1 MDENKAQVSKR
12 KIQELEQSVADK
24 IEADK
29 KRKEDDLLKRNEKI
43 VADYNKLVALGIETK
58 AQANKRRI
66 QQLERIALGDDEAE
80 IKRQEEDDLLKRQ
93 EEIVTD
99 YNKIVALGNENKA
112 QASEK
117 EMQDEPI
124 ASGEDEV
131 DKDDVEVDKKIDND
145 PEISLMKVCPSCAEE
160 IKQEANKCRYCGEL
174 QDTKEVKKMII
185 EEAETVY
192 QKEKRGILIDLFSE
206 IGGKTIAVVIFLI
219 MIGYISF

>member
-58 AQANKRRI
+58 AQANKRRM

-124 ASGEDEV
+124 ALGDDEV
-131 DKDDVEVDKKIDND
+131 EKDEVEVDKKIDND
-145 PEISLMKVCPSCAEE
+145 PKSSLMKKCPICAEE
-160 IKQEANKCRYCGEL
+160 ILKTAIKCKYC
-174 QDTKEVKKMII
+174 KEDISVSQVQKVKTPKKESMKKCPSCK
-185 EEAETVY
+185 EE
-192 QKEKRGILIDLFSE
+192 I
-206 IGGKTIAVVIFLI
+206 
-219 MIGYISF
+219 

>member
-58 AQANKRRI
+58 AQANKRRM

-131 DKDDVEVDKKIDND
+131 DKDEVEVDKKIDND
-145 PEISLMKVCPSCAEE
+145 PESGLMKVCPSCAEE

>member
-58 AQANKRRI
+58 AQANKRRM

-131 DKDDVEVDKKIDND
+131 DKDEVEVDKKIDND
-145 PEISLMKVCPSCAEE
+145 PESGLMKVCPSCAEE

-174 QDTKEVKKMII
+174 QDTKQVKKMII